1 MKTIKELAIEALQI
15 QDASN
20 LSGCVHSFSRAM
32 TDLWKIANAEGWAST
47 EKINT
52 HPIAIMYSSK
62 ISSLTNS
69 EEVLVFSHA
78 YDAVT
83 NLANQ

>member
-1 MKTIKELAIEALQI
+1 MKAIKELAIKALFI
-15 QDASN
+15 QDACN
-20 LSGCVHSFSRAM
+20 LSGIAHSFSQAM
-32 TDLWKIANAEGWAST
+32 TDLREIANAEGWEST
-47 EKINT
+47 EKINK
-52 HPIAIMYSSK
+52 HPIAILYSSK

-69 EEVLVFSHA
+69 EDTLVFSHA